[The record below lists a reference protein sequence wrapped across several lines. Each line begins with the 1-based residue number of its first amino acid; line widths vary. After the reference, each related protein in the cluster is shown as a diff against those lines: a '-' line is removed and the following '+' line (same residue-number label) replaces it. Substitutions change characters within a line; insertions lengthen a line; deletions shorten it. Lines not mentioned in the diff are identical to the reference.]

1 VDHSVISIMRFLILE
16 DHPAI
21 QLVLEQTITKLF
33 PKSELEIHN
42 NTEDAL
48 NSLNTNEF
56 NYVVTDIQIRDKKD
70 LDLAQ
75 KCQENQIPFLVYTSH
90 LNRTII
96 EMCINL
102 GCNSYVCKSSEVEE
116 LKAGLK
122 ALVKGSKF
130 NCSITKQYIE
140 DAKSRNDF
148 IPEVQFTD
156 AEYPIIMAQIN
167 GESTIEL
174 SKRLNKSKSTIRN
187 QRIHLMLKNDCSME
201 EIARRYLYWNTPG

>member
-1 VDHSVISIMRFLILE
+1 MRFLILE

-33 PKSELEIHN
+33 PKSELEIHSSI
-42 NTEDAL
+42 ESAL
-48 NSLNTNEF
+48 DSFKSNDF
-56 NYVVTDIQIRDKKD
+56 NYVVTDIQIGDKKD
-70 LDLAQ
+70 LELAQ
-75 KCQENQIPFLVYTSH
+75 KCQEKSTPFLVYTSH

-102 GCNSYVCKSSEVEE
+102 GCHSYVCKSSNVEE

-122 ALVKGSKF
+122 AMVKGSKF
-130 NCSITKQYIE
+130 NCSHTKQYIQ

-148 IPEVQFTD
+148 IPEVQYTD

-201 EIARRYLYWNTPG
+201 EIARRFLYWNTQG

>member
-1 VDHSVISIMRFLILE
+1 MRFLILE

-21 QLVLEQTITKLF
+21 QHVLEQTISKLF
-33 PKSELEIHN
+33 PKSELEIHSN
-42 NTEDAL
+42 IESAL
-48 NSLNTNEF
+48 DSFKSNDFS
-56 NYVVTDIQIRDKKD
+56 YVVTDIQIGEKKD
-70 LDLAQ
+70 LELAQ
-75 KCQENQIPFLVYTSH
+75 KCQEKNTPFLVYTSH

-102 GCNSYVCKSSEVEE
+102 GCNSYVCKSSAVEE
-116 LKAGLK
+116 LKEGLK
-122 ALVKGSKF
+122 AMVKGSKF
-130 NCSITKQYIE
+130 NCSHTKQYIQ

-148 IPEVQFTD
+148 IPEVHYTD

-167 GESTIEL
+167 GETTIEL

-201 EIARRYLYWNTPG
+201 EIARRFLYWNTQG